1 MAISTAV
8 QENLAW
14 YTLYLEENPPG
25 GNQND
30 EDKEAFQRD
39 GEVENHPAWSEVE
52 SGWNYAD
59 AGAGWIGDVA
69 DVEEMGLWSEVAA
82 AFEMEVPFDPHPMEV
97 VHAGCS
103 TALRTGCSMK
113 DRAGCSKAS
122 LSDCS
127 SLDLSVHST
136 FLHGC
141 YSTEDSEVVPSGKSK
156 GGAWSAGYKRKNAI
170 KTIYL
175 LNKYHL

>member
-1 MAISTAV
+1 MAISITTE
-8 QENLAW
+8 ENLAW

-39 GEVENHPAWSEVE
+39 GEVGNHPAWSEVE

-82 AFEMEVPFDPHPMEV
+82 AFEMEVPSDPHPMEAV
-97 VHAGCS
+97 
-103 TALRTGCSMK
+103 
-113 DRAGCSKAS
+113 RAGCSRVLQTGCSRKDQAGCS
-122 LSDCS
+122 KVFLAGCS
-127 SLDLSVHST
+127 SLDLSARST
-136 FLHGC
+136 FLRGC
-141 YSTEDSEVVPSGKSK
+141 YSREDSEVVP
-156 GGAWSAGYKRKNAI
+156 GGEVQKPGR
-170 KTIYL
+170 
-175 LNKYHL
+175 